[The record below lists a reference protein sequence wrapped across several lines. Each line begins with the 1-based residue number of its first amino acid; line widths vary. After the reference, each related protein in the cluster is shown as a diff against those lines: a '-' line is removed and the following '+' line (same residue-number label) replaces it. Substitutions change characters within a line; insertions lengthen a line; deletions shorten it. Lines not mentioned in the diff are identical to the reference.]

1 MCGGIL
7 QFQTYQSVQELLD
20 YESVENSVQVK
31 DRSQFLKRFCES
43 FGWRHPWSV
52 LKPFVQEMSYF
63 KALVSKKKRRFQ
75 EDGFDLDLTCILVCI
90 SYTFLTVLC
99 TQVLTVS
106 SGHNC
111 INNWSIPFA
120 RSQQANDGSIGE
132 WVKKYV
138 LCQRIKLN
146 GKWRSFRDR
155 LISIMLRQFIHD
167 LCLNK
172 NFVFILYKIISF

>member
-1 MCGGIL
+1 M

-111 INNWSIPFA
+111 IYKQLVDSIRA
-120 RSQQANDGSIGE
+120 LSASKRWIDWGMS
-132 WVKKYV
+132 
-138 LCQRIKLN
+138 
-146 GKWRSFRDR
+146 
-155 LISIMLRQFIHD
+155 
-167 LCLNK
+167 
-172 NFVFILYKIISF
+172 